1 MLTLYHYF
9 HYSEKGHLSNS
20 EEDSIQEDLHSMIK
34 VEVHETDSVSPPVSR
49 SAPPHPT
56 TPTPPAS
63 TSSANRIP
71 NMPPLH
77 LVGKPNLNPEQM
89 MLNHTSELL
98 AKQNMF
104 FFGDVTVAEHPDAP
118 PVPMVIPMVYLYPL
132 PSNNKENIKYRMFV
146 PLGGGLG
153 PELLAPPVGPPP
165 ALIPSDTRGGPSPT
179 LPKLIE
185 KARSESD
192 LEVTRPVGSS
202 TPLDLSKSPEANNNR
217 GDISDPEETIVP
229 DQRPLP
235 PLRRGSL
242 VKEEELRSHQREI
255 EAHLQFLKAKQLE
268 FLKGQQQ
275 KQAAANAA
283 LAAAQAA
290 AVAAQQ
296 KSRCEECN
304 INFSKHQNYVAH
316 KKYYCSA
323 AASTTASNSKLP
335 IMSDN
340 EDDKSSD
347 DGKSQRKLSP
357 PMTSPNLIMG
367 LTSGLTSPKE
377 SKNGKNFE
385 NIVQPVFF

>member
-1 MLTLYHYF
+1 
-9 HYSEKGHLSNS
+9 
-20 EEDSIQEDLHSMIK
+20 MIK
-34 VEVHETDSVSPPVSR
+34 VEVHEQEAVSPPALSR
-49 SAPPHPT
+49 SVPPLQTPN
-56 TPTPPAS
+56 TPTPPPS
-63 TSSANRIP
+63 TSGINNRVIP
-71 NMPPLH
+71 AMPPLQ
-77 LVGKPNLNPEQM
+77 LTGGRPLNPEQM

-104 FFGDVTVAEHPDAP
+104 FFGDVNVVEHPDAP

-132 PSNNKENIKYRMFV
+132 PSSSKENIKYRMFV

-153 PELLAPPVGPPP
+153 PELLAPPVPP
-165 ALIPSDTRGGPSPT
+165 AGLLDPAQNRTGGLSPGT
-179 LPKLIE
+179 MPKLVE

-192 LEVTRPVGSS
+192 LEVPRPGASS

-217 GDISDPEETIVP
+217 GDISDVEDTIVP
-229 DQRPLP
+229 DQRPPP

-242 VKEEELRSHQREI
+242 VKDDEMRSHQREI

-275 KQAAANAA
+275 KQAAA

-304 INFSKHQNYVAH
+304 INFSKHQNYIAH

-323 AASTTASNSKLP
+323 AQSGASGATPTSSKTPMP
-335 IMSDN
+335 ILSDN
-340 EDDKSSD
+340 DEDKSSD

-367 LTSGLTSPKE
+367 LTSPKE
-377 SKNGKNFE
+377 SKSNGKNIQTFDVDRQRTIVE
-385 NIVQPVFF
+385 NVVG